1 MGIGTWTRIWST
13 LFIRMLLGRWA
24 DLRTTTLDYDVY
36 QGQGYD
42 VDFDMAQNM
51 DQDVISHNYGLGY
64 VLGYVLGYASG
75 CGLGYGQDITL
86 VRQAL

>member
-13 LFIRMLLGRWA
+13 LFIGMLLGRWA

-51 DQDVISHNYGLGY
+51 DQDVISHMD
-64 VLGYVLGYASG
+64 
-75 CGLGYGQDITL
+75 QDMYQDMYQDMHQDVDWDMVKISHW
-86 VRQAL
+86 